1 MTRSFPSRERISFA
15 SWRVLALLGFAI
27 FINFVDRG
35 NLSIAAPLL
44 KDELHLSASQLGIL
58 LSSFFW
64 TYALCAIPAGA
75 LVDRFDPAWTLAL
88 GFLLW
93 SCATSATGLV
103 HSFAV
108 LFSLR
113 LILGMAEA
121 VAFPAYA
128 TILARHFRE
137 DQRGLANSV
146 GSVAQATGPAAAT
159 FAGGLLIAR
168 LGWRP
173 FFVVLGLTSLL
184 WLIPWLRWMPRSE
197 SSVSAAPKIA
207 YEGIVKVLR
216 QPSVWGMCGGLF
228 CGNYVLYLL
237 LTWLP
242 FYLVHER
249 HFSLTA
255 TAKIGGAAFLC
266 KAVAAFASGWLSDI
280 WIAAGATPTLVR
292 KTLLCFGTVFSGV
305 LLLMSS
311 VSADRLCVILLLA
324 GSASMGLCTPQ
335 AHAVNQSLAGP
346 QLAGTWISLV
356 LFVGNFSGVIGPALT
371 GFVVDRTGHFF
382 WAFALTAAIACVGAI
397 SYGFFVGPVKP
408 IEWTRSVPT

>member
-1 MTRSFPSRERISFA
+1 MTRSFPSREGISFA

-75 LVDRFDPAWTLAL
+75 LVDRFDPGWTLAL

-108 LFSLR
+108 LLSLR

-173 FFVVLGLTSLL
+173 FFVLLGLTSLL

-197 SSVSAAPKIA
+197 SSVSAASKIA

-228 CGNYVLYLL
+228 CGLPAAHMAAVLS
-237 LTWLP
+237 
-242 FYLVHER
+242 R
-249 HFSLTA
+249 SR
-255 TAKIGGAAFLC
+255 AAFFVDSNGKNRRSRILVQSSC
-266 KAVAAFASGWLSDI
+266 RVCVRLAFGHLDCRRCNTHL
-280 WIAAGATPTLVR
+280 GA
-292 KTLLCFGTVFSGV
+292 
-305 LLLMSS
+305 
-311 VSADRLCVILLLA
+311 
-324 GSASMGLCTPQ
+324 
-335 AHAVNQSLAGP
+335 
-346 QLAGTWISLV
+346 
-356 LFVGNFSGVIGPALT
+356 
-371 GFVVDRTGHFF
+371 
-382 WAFALTAAIACVGAI
+382 
-397 SYGFFVGPVKP
+397 
-408 IEWTRSVPT
+408 

>member
-1 MTRSFPSRERISFA
+1 MTRSFPTRERISLA
-15 SWRVLALLGFAI
+15 SWRVLALLGFEF

-64 TYALCAIPAGA
+64 TYSLCAIPAGA
-75 LVDRFDPAWTLAL
+75 LVDRFDPGWTLAL

-113 LILGMAEA
+113 LILGMEEA

-173 FFVVLGLTSLL
+173 FFVLLGLTSLL

-197 SSVSAAPKIA
+197 SSVSAEPKLA
-207 YEGIVKVLR
+207 YEGIVKVLK
-216 QPSVWGMCGGLF
+216 QPSAWGMCGGLF

-249 HFSLTA
+249 HFSLIA

-266 KAVAAFASGWLSDI
+266 KAVAALASGWLSDI
-280 WIAAGATPTLVR
+280 WIAAGATPTLAR
-292 KTLLCFGTVFSGV
+292 KTLLCSATVFSGV
-305 LLLMSS
+305 LLLVASL
-311 VSADRLCVILLLA
+311 SADRPCVILLLA
-324 GSASMGLCTPQ
+324 GSACMGLCTPQ
-335 AHAVNQSLAGP
+335 AHAVNQSHAGP
-346 QLAGTWISLV
+346 QLAGTWMSLV
-356 LFVGNFSGVIGPALT
+356 LFVGNFSAVIGPAVT

-382 WAFALTAAIACVGAI
+382 WAFALTAAIACAGAV

-408 IEWTRSVPT
+408 IEWARSVPT

>member
-1 MTRSFPSRERISFA
+1 MTRSFPTRERISLA
-15 SWRVLALLGFAI
+15 SWRVLALLGFEF

-64 TYALCAIPAGA
+64 TYSLCAIPAGA
-75 LVDRFDPAWTLAL
+75 LVDRFDPGWTLAL

-113 LILGMAEA
+113 LILGMEEA

-173 FFVVLGLTSLL
+173 FFVLLGLTSLL

-197 SSVSAAPKIA
+197 SSVSAEPKLA
-207 YEGIVKVLR
+207 YEGIVKVLK
-216 QPSVWGMCGGLF
+216 QPSLWGMCGGLF

-249 HFSLTA
+249 HFSLIA

-266 KAVAAFASGWLSDI
+266 KAVAALASGWLSDI
-280 WIAAGATPTLVR
+280 WIAAGATPTLAR
-292 KTLLCFGTVFSGV
+292 KTLLCSATVFSGV
-305 LLLMSS
+305 LLLVASL
-311 VSADRLCVILLLA
+311 SADRPCVILLLA
-324 GSASMGLCTPQ
+324 GSACMGLCTPQ
-335 AHAVNQSLAGP
+335 AHAVNQSHAGP
-346 QLAGTWISLV
+346 QLAGTWMSLV
-356 LFVGNFSGVIGPALT
+356 LFVGNFSAVIGPAVT

-382 WAFALTAAIACVGAI
+382 WAFALTAAIACAGAV

-408 IEWTRSVPT
+408 IEWARSVPT

>member
-64 TYALCAIPAGA
+64 TYALCAIPAGT
-75 LVDRFDPAWTLAL
+75 LVDRFDPGWTLAV

-108 LFSLR
+108 LLSLR

-173 FFVVLGLTSLL
+173 FFVLLGLTSLL

-197 SSVSAAPKIA
+197 SSVSARPKIA
-207 YEGIVKVLR
+207 YEGIVKVLK
-216 QPSVWGMCGGLF
+216 QPSAWGMCGGLF

-255 TAKIGGAAFLC
+255 TAKIGGGAFLC
-266 KAVAAFASGWLSDI
+266 KAVAALASGWLSDI
-280 WIAAGATPTLVR
+280 WIAAGATPTLAR
-292 KTLLCFGTVFSGV
+292 KTLLCFGTGFSGV
-305 LLLMSS
+305 LLLMAS
-311 VSADRLCVILLLA
+311 VSADRPCVILLLA
-324 GSASMGLCTPQ
+324 GSACMGLCTPQ

-356 LFVGNFSGVIGPALT
+356 LFVGNFSGIIGPTVT

-382 WAFALTAAIACVGAI
+382 WAFALTAGIACAGAI
-397 SYGFFVGPVKP
+397 SSGFYVGPVKP
-408 IEWTRSVPT
+408 IESNRPVST

>member
-173 FFVVLGLTSLL
+173 FFVLLGLTSLL

-197 SSVSAAPKIA
+197 SRVSAAPKIA

-266 KAVAAFASGWLSDI
+266 KAVAALASGWLSDI
-280 WIAAGATPTLVR
+280 WIAAGATPTLAR
-292 KTLLCFGTVFSGV
+292 KTLLCFGTGFSGV
-305 LLLMSS
+305 LLLMAS
-311 VSADRLCVILLLA
+311 VSADRPCVILLLA
-324 GSASMGLCTPQ
+324 GSACMGLCTPQ

-356 LFVGNFSGVIGPALT
+356 LFVANFSGIIGPTVT

-382 WAFALTAAIACVGAI
+382 WAFALTAGIACVGAI

-408 IEWTRSVPT
+408 IEWTRPVST